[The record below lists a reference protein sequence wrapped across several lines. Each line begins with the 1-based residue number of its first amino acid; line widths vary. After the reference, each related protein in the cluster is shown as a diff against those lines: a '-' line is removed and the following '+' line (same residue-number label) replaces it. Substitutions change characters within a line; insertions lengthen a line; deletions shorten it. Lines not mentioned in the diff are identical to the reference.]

1 MKKII
6 IVGAGITGLS
16 TGIGA
21 LEAGYEVEIYEK
33 NQNAG
38 GCCNGWYRDGHYI
51 DNCMHWLTG
60 TNQTTKMFKLWKK
73 IGAIDETSNLYQ
85 GKYFYKSHDNN
96 KSIALYTDLEQTKRE
111 MLALSPEDSNEIQ
124 RFIST
129 MKHLIVAN
137 QQASFLKHT
146 YHTTAGYGKAYWH
159 YRHLSLGDLSKR
171 FQHPLLQKLF
181 TDYLPSYYS
190 SIALLLAYAAFASG
204 NGKVYQE
211 GSLAFTQNILQHYLQ
226 LGGKIY
232 YNSEV
237 TKVNLSQKT
246 IESIELATGE
256 LIQGNYFF
264 FACDAIYVYQH
275 LLPHIEMP
283 NRLLKKL
290 REKENY
296 PIPSAFQAAYIVD
309 KKESCIQDTEIIEMN
324 PKKIGEIVTHR
335 LCLKSYHYLPS
346 TEDVVV
352 YQLMI
357 PQDEASYVYW
367 KTLQEKSPKLYQQ
380 EKEKLATE
388 LMKEIIQSFPQL
400 KGHIKLL
407 DSWTPYTYTAYF
419 HAHYGSFMGFSFTPH
434 SSLQGVHSKIKQIQN
449 GYILSIWNNITGGL
463 PIACRMGYHATK
475 EI

>member
-21 LEAGYEVEIYEK
+21 LEAGYDVTIYEK
-33 NQNAG
+33 NQTAG
-38 GCCNGWYRDGHYI
+38 GCCSGWYRDGHYI

-60 TNQTTKMFKLWKK
+60 TNQTTKMFRLWKK

-85 GKYFYKSHDNN
+85 GKYFYKSHDGDA
-96 KSIALYTDLEQTKRE
+96 SIALYTDLEQTKHE
-111 MLALSPEDSNEIQ
+111 MIALSPIDSTEIE

-129 MKHLIVAN
+129 TKHLVIAN
-137 QQASFLKHT
+137 QQASFLQHT
-146 YHTTAGYGKAYWH
+146 YHTTAGYAKAYWY
-159 YRHLSLGDLSKR
+159 YRHLSLADLAKR

-211 GSLAFTQNILQHYLQ
+211 GSLAFTQNILHHYLQ
-226 LGGKIY
+226 LGGKIN

-237 TKVNLSQKT
+237 TKVNHSQKA
-246 IESIELATGE
+246 IESIELASGE
-256 LIQGNYFF
+256 TVQGDYFF
-264 FACDAIYVYQH
+264 FACDAIYVYQQ
-275 LLPHIEMP
+275 LLPDVEMP
-283 NRLLKKL
+283 KRLVKKL
-290 REKENY
+290 NEKEKY
-296 PIPSAFQAAYIVD
+296 PIPSAFQAAYVVD
-309 KKESCIQDTEIIEMN
+309 TKENPIQDTEIIEIS
-324 PKKIGEIVTHR
+324 PQKIGEIITHR
-335 LCLKSYHYLPS
+335 LCLKSYHYLS
-346 TEDVVV
+346 TTKDAIV

-357 PQDEASYVYW
+357 PQDEVSYLYW
-367 KTLQEKSPKLYQQ
+367 KTLQEKSPKAYQQ

-388 LMKEIIQSFPQL
+388 LMKEIVQYFPQL

-407 DSWTPYTYTAYF
+407 DSWTPYTYTSYF
-419 HAHYGSFMGFSFTPH
+419 HAHYGSFMGFSFTRH
-434 SSLQGVHSKIKQIQN
+434 ASLQGIPSKIKQIQN
-449 GYILSIWNNITGGL
+449 GYVLSIWNNITGGL
-463 PIACRMGYHATK
+463 PIACRMGYYATK

>member
-6 IVGAGITGLS
+6 IIGAGITGLS
-16 TGIGA
+16 AGIGA
-21 LEAGYEVEIYEK
+21 LEAGYDVTIYEK

-38 GCCNGWYRDGHYI
+38 GCCNGWYRDGYYI

-73 IGAIDETSNLYQ
+73 IGAINETSNLYQ
-85 GKYFYKSHDNN
+85 GKYFYKSHAGNA
-96 KSIALYTDLEQTKRE
+96 SIALYTNLEQTKRE
-111 MLALSPEDSNEIQ
+111 MLDLSPVDSPEIE

-129 MKHLIVAN
+129 IKHLIIAN

-146 YHTTAGYGKAYWH
+146 YHITAGYSKAYWH
-159 YRHLSLGDLSKR
+159 YRHLSLADLAKR

-211 GSLAFTQNILQHYLQ
+211 GSLAFTQNILRHYLQ
-226 LGGKIY
+226 LGGKIN

-237 TKVNLSQKT
+237 TKVNHSQKA
-246 IESIELATGE
+246 IESIELASGE
-256 LIQGNYFF
+256 IIQSDYFF
-264 FACDAIYVYQH
+264 FACDAIYVYQQ
-275 LLPHIEMP
+275 LLPDIEMP
-283 NRLLKKL
+283 NRLVKKL
-290 REKENY
+290 SEKEKY
-296 PIPSAFQAAYIVD
+296 PIPSTFQAAYVVD
-309 KKESCIQDTEIIEMN
+309 KKESPIQDTEIIEIN
-324 PKKIGEIVTHR
+324 PKKIGEIITHR
-335 LCLKSYHYLPS
+335 LCLKAYHYLPS
-346 TEDVVV
+346 TEDTVV

-357 PQDEASYVYW
+357 PQNEASYLYW
-367 KTLQEKSPKLYQQ
+367 KTLQEKNPKAYQQ

-388 LMKEIIQSFPQL
+388 LLKEIVQYFPQL

-407 DSWTPYTYTAYF
+407 DSWTPYTYTSYF
-419 HAHYGSFMGFSFTPH
+419 HAHYGSFMGFSFTQH
-434 SSLQGVHSKIKQIQN
+434 SSLQGIHSKIKQIQN

-463 PIACRMGYHATK
+463 PIACRMGYYAAK